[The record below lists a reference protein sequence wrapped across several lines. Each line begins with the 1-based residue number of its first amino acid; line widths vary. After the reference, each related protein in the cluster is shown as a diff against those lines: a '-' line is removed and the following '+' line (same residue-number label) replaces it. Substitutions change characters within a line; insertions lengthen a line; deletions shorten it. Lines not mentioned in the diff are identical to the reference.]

1 MRRLRKRIICFSIF
15 AVIIRGENV
24 SIGHA
29 KVSQILFV
37 CPIKLTLLFICL
49 AADFCCMYFRTRVK
63 GGGSTG
69 CRGGSFGHQASQS
82 IKLARFGEFICLT
95 DWRVV
100 DFDSGFFL
108 LFSWLFICFFFFF
121 VFTPL

>member
-1 MRRLRKRIICFSIF
+1 
-15 AVIIRGENV
+15 
-24 SIGHA
+24 
-29 KVSQILFV
+29 
-37 CPIKLTLLFICL
+37 
-49 AADFCCMYFRTRVK
+49 MYFRTRLK
-63 GGGSTG
+63 GGSSG

-100 DFDSGFFL
+100 DFDSVFSCFFL
-108 LFSWLFICFFFFF
+108 GYLFVFFFCFFF